1 MEEWEKEEKE
11 KVVIEALKLERV
23 YDNGKIKTYAL
34 RDGTVRIQKGEFVA
48 IMGPSGSGKSTLLY
62 QLGLLDTPTGGE
74 LKILGKDMMLLD
86 DDARSLFRLVNLG
99 YIFQGYHLLPELTSL
114 ENVYVS
120 LLMTGLNQKSA
131 INKGTE
137 VLTRV
142 GLSDRL
148 HYYPSELSGGQQQRV
163 SIARALVNNPA
174 ILFADEPTANLD
186 SSATKNVLDIFK
198 ELNKEYNQTIVMVT
212 HEPDD
217 SKIVDRVI
225 WLEDGVVKDCDKK
238 FSF

>member
-1 MEEWEKEEKE
+1 
-11 KVVIEALKLERV
+11 
-23 YDNGKIKTYAL
+23 
-34 RDGTVRIQKGEFVA
+34 
-48 IMGPSGSGKSTLLY
+48 
-62 QLGLLDTPTGGE
+62 
-74 LKILGKDMMLLD
+74 
-86 DDARSLFRLVNLG
+86 FRLVNLG

-120 LLMTGLNQKSA
+120 LLMTGLNRKSA

-137 VLTRV
+137 MLTRV

-148 HYYPSELSGGQQQRV
+148 HYYPGELSGGQQQRV
-163 SIARALVNNPA
+163 SIARALVNNPM

-238 FSF
+238 FSY